1 VTASG
6 RIEVGAVLDEFGDEL
21 RGLLQLGVGLA
32 VEGLCFAGHVLET
45 PALSLLLLVLGGEAS
60 WGDVD
65 TFLELVLH
73 QVEHGAA
80 AELVSLGYRLGLGW
94 AERLR
99 RVAAAA
105 AGLEAR
111 ERRRARA
118 DHQRTLWR
126 TPPAVSSW
134 TFSRA

>member
-1 VTASG
+1 MTASG

-80 AELVSLGYRLGLGW
+80 AELVSLGYGLGLGW
-94 AERLR
+94 GRAIAQGGCGCR
-99 RVAAAA
+99 
-105 AGLEAR
+105 GAR
-111 ERRRARA
+111 G
-118 DHQRTLWR
+118 
-126 TPPAVSSW
+126 
-134 TFSRA
+134 